1 MYKITLLII
10 LLIGISLTP
19 LSFSEGIPEWVKNN
33 ASWWSD
39 RQISQTEFVNGLE
52 FLINE
57 GIIYI
62 PPTEPG
68 IPGPEKI
75 IPDWVRNTA
84 GWWSDNLIPDSEF
97 ANAMKYLIEIGIIEV
112 DASSPELIEEEILNE
127 QYETSVLSG
136 KPLNMVLEGYDH
148 VATDGKFVLDVK
160 IFDAEIYSGTKFGG
174 NSGATLDGVQISI
187 SLFNEDSQLIHT
199 YDAFT
204 ENGLVRYDVMAKE
217 TSQDGTLW
225 LINNLYTIKIIATL
239 DNQSIEKN
247 YEFYGQASAYS
258 YNAGSAIRPPTGLT
272 ATAGNDQVTLSW
284 NAPAGVK
291 GITDYKIEYSKD
303 GLTWDSFSHIASDV
317 VTDGSETDVVDGLAD
332 STLYHFRVAAI
343 NYSGDGKYSSIVSAT
358 TN

>member
-1 MYKITLLII
+1 MFAFRHIAII
-10 LLIGISLTP
+10 LLLSIATQGISQKTKIIGTITDDLTEESMP
-19 LSFSEGIPEWVKNN
+19 
-33 ASWWSD
+33 
-39 RQISQTEFVNGLE
+39 FVNVYFQGTKV
-52 FLINE
+52 
-57 GIIYI
+57 G
-62 PPTEPG
+62 
-68 IPGPEKI
+68 
-75 IPDWVRNTA
+75 VM
-84 GWWSDNLIPDSEF
+84 SD
-97 ANAMKYLIEIGIIEV
+97 
-112 DASSPELIEEEILNE
+112 
-127 QYETSVLSG
+127 Q
-136 KPLNMVLEGYDH
+136 
-148 VATDGKFVLDVK
+148 DGKFVLDVK